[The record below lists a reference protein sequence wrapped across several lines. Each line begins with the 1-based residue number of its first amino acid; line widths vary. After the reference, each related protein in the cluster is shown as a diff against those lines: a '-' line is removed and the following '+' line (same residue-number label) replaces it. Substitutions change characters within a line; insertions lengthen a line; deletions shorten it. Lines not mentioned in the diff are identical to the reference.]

1 MPCKRADYLFL
12 FIDKIFNKN
21 AIVLCIALE
30 VLHEGGCTLFEVRKA
45 LGNNTRKLACGETR
59 RIFEKNPMCTKLNE
73 TFSNPFQALCAKATG
88 LREKVGGACGSTFQ
102 RHCERA
108 HEIQLSLR
116 RAPINERTRYI
127 VCGSDM
133 RTYRSKHHLECTRR
147 FNFSE
152 YNIGLLYFMIIMTL
166 TLDYVFRIAHSL

>member
-1 MPCKRADYLFL
+1 
-12 FIDKIFNKN
+12 
-21 AIVLCIALE
+21 
-30 VLHEGGCTLFEVRKA
+30 
-45 LGNNTRKLACGETR
+45 
-59 RIFEKNPMCTKLNE
+59 MCTKLNE
-73 TFSNPFQALCAKATG
+73 TFSNPFQALCAKSTG

-152 YNIGLLYFMIIMTL
+152 YNILFYFVLLYNSRSRFSDLHTL
-166 TLDYVFRIAHSL
+166 YDGRCKKMVDPCPEHLKYLKIPKPVCASNKRSYISYEALICAKKRMSKGIFKLHQLN

>member
-1 MPCKRADYLFL
+1 M
-12 FIDKIFNKN
+12 I
-21 AIVLCIALE
+21 
-30 VLHEGGCTLFEVRKA
+30 HEGGCTLFEVRKA
-45 LGNNTRKLACGETR
+45 LGKNARKLACGETR

-73 TFSNPFQALCAKATG
+73 TFSNPFQALCAKSTG

-102 RHCERA
+102 THCERA
-108 HEIQLSLR
+108 HEIQLTLR

-127 VCGSDM
+127 LCGSDM

-152 YNIGLLYFMIIMTL
+152 YNIFFSFILL
-166 TLDYVFRIAHSL
+166 

>member
-1 MPCKRADYLFL
+1 MY
-12 FIDKIFNKN
+12 
-21 AIVLCIALE
+21 IALE
-30 VLHEGGCTLFEVRKA
+30 VIHEGGCTLFEVRKA
-45 LGNNTRKLACGETR
+45 LGSNARKLACGETR
-59 RIFEKNPMCTKLNE
+59 RIYEKNPMCTKLNE
-73 TFSNPFQALCAKATG
+73 TFSNPFQALCAKSSG
-88 LREKVGGACGSTFQ
+88 LHEKVGGACGSTFQ

-152 YNIGLLYFMIIMTL
+152 YKTYFL
-166 TLDYVFRIAHSL
+166 